1 MSETGVGT
9 PVPKHSPPL
18 SSSEGWVEPGG
29 VEPTRWVGWIIFAG
43 VMLIVLG
50 CFHAFQGF
58 IALFQDDYYQ
68 VGKND
73 LTIHL
78 DYTDWGWTH
87 LILGLVVAVVG
98 VCLLAGQ
105 LWARIVGVIIAVL
118 SMLVNVAFLAAFP
131 IWSTI
136 MIALC
141 ILIIW
146 ALTVH
151 GREMRVYNKQS
162 LSL

>member
-1 MSETGVGT
+1 MSDTDLGT
-9 PVPKHSPPL
+9 PAPRQSSPE
-18 SSSEGWVEPGG
+18 SWGAPG
-29 VEPTRWVGWIIFAG
+29 EAQPTSWVGWIIFAG

-78 DYTDWGWTH
+78 DYTAWGWTH
-87 LILGLVVAVVG
+87 LILGLVVVVAG
-98 VCLLAGQ
+98 VGLLAGQ
-105 LWARIVGVIIAVL
+105 LWARIVGVILAVL
-118 SMLVNVAFLAAFP
+118 SIMVDAAFLAAYP
-131 IWSTI
+131 IWSAI
-136 MIALC
+136 MIAVG
-141 ILIIW
+141 ILVIW

-151 GREMRVYNKQS
+151 GREMKAYNKQS
-162 LSL
+162 LFH